1 MIEIWMKNCL
11 VSDSFATLQIYN
23 RPSCLQGMT
32 NNVGLAFSVDD
43 TILQLVA
50 RQLELVTLHK
60 IFNVVFFETT
70 LCMVFSVT
78 YIVSEGPKIDAWSLK
93 VSRPLIANMIPIV
106 NNSDFFK

>member
-1 MIEIWMKNCL
+1 M
-11 VSDSFATLQIYN
+11 TLYYI
-23 RPSCLQGMT
+23 
-32 NNVGLAFSVDD
+32 
-43 TILQLVA
+43 IQLVA

-78 YIVSEGPKIDAWSLK
+78 YIVSKGPKIDAWSLK
-93 VSRPLIANMIPIV
+93 VSRPLIANMIPVV